1 MVNRLSAR
9 RAGAIALAAGLAWA
23 GLSSPASAAPAPD
36 PLPLGNADLQA
47 AGMQPGGEVPTGSAR
62 PMRASGKQA
71 YLLKLNV
78 RPTAKVWAAGGKDA
92 EAGRAARNQL
102 STIKAAQRAVIADL
116 PTHTSVLYRTHAAI
130 SGVAVRTDAKNVQAL
145 SDIRGV
151 SAVYPIAP
159 KTQNLT
165 SSIPLQG
172 GPSAWKSVGSGS
184 GMSIAIIDSGIDY
197 THADF
202 GGPGTTQAFDDAQ
215 AIVDDSWIGISPQV
229 VGGYDFAGDAYDGD
243 NIPQPD
249 GNPVDCVQNG
259 HGTHVAGIAAGQGV
273 TKANATY
280 PGPYDDN
287 IDYDKLAIGPG
298 MAPQAELYAYR
309 VFGCEGST
317 WLVTEAIDA
326 AVDPDGD
333 GNPSDHVDVINMSL
347 GSDFGSALEADA
359 IVSNAAVDAGVV
371 VVASAGNGGDITD
384 IAGSPANATK
394 AISVANSVDA
404 LSILD
409 GASLT
414 IDGSPATYEVTRSIR
429 YDWDADPDLTGNVV
443 LAPDTNPTACAPFDP
458 TEAAALA
465 GNVVLVKWTQEALEC
480 GSITRGANLY
490 AAGATGFIFANSA
503 ETFDGGING
512 DKDIPGVLMVKSG
525 GDAIRNALLDNKT
538 VTVNGTSVNS
548 MEQDIPADI
557 DKVAGSSSRGIR
569 SAGNL
574 KPDITAVGTTVFSA
588 AVGTGTQGISETGTS
603 MSGPTVAGLA
613 ALVAG
618 ANPTWTPHQVKAAIM
633 NTASDLSTDGN
644 GMGLLFAPVRVGA
657 GRIQADQAVDSLV
670 TASVKGDPGA
680 VSVSFGPVEVGGPMT
695 LTKTIEVRNDS
706 AAPMTY
712 DVDYEGLTFVDGVD
726 FTVSPQTVNVPAG
739 SSRDVTVTFE
749 AQSRAALDNSVDPTI
764 GRWTFD
770 GLPRSTVAEASGRV
784 LLTPDAGTQL
794 RVPVYA
800 APRPVSSLTAGSQVA
815 LDPSTQK
822 ATVTMSGD
830 GLGFGVNGTA
840 DSDPSNGIYSIGAAF
855 ELAATSPAA
864 PECTLP
870 GQSECVTIAP
880 DRMAD
885 VRRVGVTTADGMAYF
900 AITSDKPWNTP
911 ASVAEFDVYIDADN
925 DGKEEFVVFNTRY
938 GDTDVMV
945 SALFDVVADEV
956 IDIEYLN
963 ALSGTVDTAQYDSDT
978 MVLPVWLDALTSAGI
993 DVNSPRVHYGVAGW
1007 SPYSADPIDLVG
1019 INPNTGAYEL
1029 TADLFTP
1036 GLKVHD
1042 VNGQPIYWET
1052 GGTSV
1057 QATRNQA
1064 VYSANGSQGL
1074 MLVHFHNAVGA
1085 KSEVLGVTD
1094 APGAT
1099 TTTLQPSATSVEVNK
1114 PVSLAV
1120 AVTGTTGTP
1129 TGPVTV
1135 VAAETGATL
1144 ASGTLD
1150 ATGKATLNFTPS
1162 STGTVRML
1170 AKYAGD
1176 ASHSASSS
1184 AESALTVTA
1193 TPVGPTPKKQQRFA
1207 ASLPRRIKL
1216 QGLTLITPANAR
1228 TNADQPVKT
1237 RVSGRPTA
1245 AGQTRLFTVVRG
1257 KNGKV
1262 SVRTYG
1268 HRGLRLEIVQKAPAT
1283 DAYTKFKRQAVY
1295 VNGQRRR

>member
-1 MVNRLSAR
+1 
-9 RAGAIALAAGLAWA
+9 
-23 GLSSPASAAPAPD
+23 
-36 PLPLGNADLQA
+36 
-47 AGMQPGGEVPTGSAR
+47 
-62 PMRASGKQA
+62 
-71 YLLKLNV
+71 
-78 RPTAKVWAAGGKDA
+78 
-92 EAGRAARNQL
+92 
-102 STIKAAQRAVIADL
+102 
-116 PTHTSVLYRTHAAI
+116 
-130 SGVAVRTDAKNVQAL
+130 
-145 SDIRGV
+145 
-151 SAVYPIAP
+151 
-159 KTQNLT
+159 
-165 SSIPLQG
+165 
-172 GPSAWKSVGSGS
+172 
-184 GMSIAIIDSGIDY
+184 
-197 THADF
+197 
-202 GGPGTTQAFDDAQ
+202 
-215 AIVDDSWIGISPQV
+215 
-229 VGGYDFAGDAYDGD
+229 
-243 NIPQPD
+243 
-249 GNPVDCVQNG
+249 
-259 HGTHVAGIAAGQGV
+259 
-273 TKANATY
+273 
-280 PGPYDDN
+280 
-287 IDYDKLAIGPG
+287 

-347 GSDFGSALEADA
+347 GSDFGSALDADS

-525 GDAIRNALLDNKT
+525 GDAIRNALLDSKT

-726 FTVSPQTVNVPAG
+726 FTVNPTTVDVPAG
-739 SSRDVTVTFE
+739 SSRDLTVTFE

-945 SALFDVVADEV
+945 SALYDVVADEV
-956 IDIEYLN
+956 IDIEFLN

-993 DVNSPRVHYGVAGW
+993 DVNSPRGALRGRRLVALLGRSHRPRRDQPEYRRLRVDRRLVHPWPEGPGCQR
-1007 SPYSADPIDLVG
+1007 SADLLGDRR
-1019 INPNTGAYEL
+1019 
-1029 TADLFTP
+1029 
-1036 GLKVHD
+1036 H
-1042 VNGQPIYWET
+1042 
-1052 GGTSV
+1052 
-1057 QATRNQA
+1057 
-1064 VYSANGSQGL
+1064 
-1074 MLVHFHNAVGA
+1074 VGA
-1085 KSEVLGVTD
+1085 GHAEPGGLLGQRFAGSD
-1094 APGAT
+1094 AGPLPQRRGRQVRGARRHGCPGRHPRRRCSRARPASRST
-1099 TTTLQPSATSVEVNK
+1099 GRSV
-1114 PVSLAV
+1114 SRV

-1216 QGLTLITPANAR
+1216 RGLTLITPANAR